1 MERAEKRGIS
11 HAPLFSSLRQK
22 KSDGFMISFSKEA
35 CFFRETLGS
44 FLPNWLPNPSHHP
57 FPFFKSCFQNAKQ
70 SIPRQNGEETRKFC
84 GSKKRGKRGG
94 GGCQT
99 KLRPRKKPPLKTWGM
114 ESGYLVLLHFLKE
127 ILSKKGS
134 FPPVLPLIFST
145 HAPFS
150 HSRKTGFILYFSFIR
165 PPISGRFG
173 STSVVCSNYSNLDRP
188 SVSPTN
194 FSRHFESR

>member
-11 HAPLFSSLRQK
+11 HAPLFSLFETE

-35 CFFRETLGS
+35 YFFRETLGS

-57 FPFFKSCFQNAKQ
+57 FPFLKPCFQNAKR

-84 GSKKRGKRGG
+84 VSKKRGKRGG

-134 FPPVLPLIFST
+134 FPPRSST
-145 HAPFS
+145 HFQHTCPTFPFS
-150 HSRKTGFILYFSFIR
+150 KNRFYSLLFFYTPTHIRTIWVNVCRLLQLFQFGPTLGFPNEFL
-165 PPISGRFG
+165 
-173 STSVVCSNYSNLDRP
+173 TEL
-188 SVSPTN
+188 
-194 FSRHFESR
+194 